1 MKLLSKDFKN
11 SGRIPSKFTADGI
24 NISPHLEWSNA
35 PNSTKSFALICV
47 DPDAP
52 SGSFM
57 HWIVYDIPSNI
68 SSIEQGNKI
77 GKELPNSFGK
87 IGYKGPSPPSGIHRY
102 IFNLYALDI
111 EHLAVNRENF
121 LKEFE
126 KHKLDSA
133 QLVGLYEHT
142 TIK

>member
-1 MKLLSKDFKN
+1 MIFLSKDFKDKR
-11 SGRIPSKFTADGI
+11 RIPSKFTADGI
-24 NISPHLEWSNA
+24 NLSPQLEWSNA
-35 PNSTKSFALICV
+35 PKETKSFALICV
-47 DPDAP
+47 DPDSP

-57 HWIVYDIPSNI
+57 HWILYDIPANI
-68 SSIEQGNKI
+68 SSIEQGGKV

-87 IGYKGPSPPSGIHRY
+87 LGYKGPSPPSGIHRY
-102 IFNLYALDI
+102 IFNLYALDV
-111 EHLAVNRENF
+111 EHLQVTRENF

-133 QLVGLYEHT
+133 QIVGLYERS

>member
-1 MKLLSKDFKN
+1 MS
-11 SGRIPSKFTADGI
+11 SKFTADGI
-24 NISPHLEWSNA
+24 NISPQLEWSNA
-35 PNSTKSFALICV
+35 PPETKSFALICV

-52 SGSFM
+52 GAAPGAQARSFM
-57 HWIVYDIPSNI
+57 HWIVYDIPASMSEI
-68 SSIEQGNKI
+68 KQGEKV

-87 IGYKGPSPPSGIHRY
+87 PGYKGPSPPSGVHRY
-102 IFNLYALDI
+102 IFNLYALDV
-111 EHLAVNRENF
+111 EHLQVTRENF

-133 QLVGLYEHT
+133 QIVGLYEHT

>member
-1 MKLLSKDFKN
+1 MKILSKDFRN
-11 SGRIPSKFTADGI
+11 DRRMPSKFTADGI
-24 NISPHLEWSNA
+24 NISPQLEWSNA
-35 PNSTKSFALICV
+35 PPETKSFALICV

-57 HWIVYDIPSNI
+57 HWIVYDIPQSVSEI
-68 SSIEQGNKI
+68 KQGEKA

-87 IGYKGPSPPSGIHRY
+87 PGYKGPSPPSGVHRY
-102 IFNLYALDI
+102 IFNLYALNT
-111 EHLAVNRENF
+111 EHLTVTRENF

-133 QLVGLYEHT
+133 QIVGLYEHT